1 MSHVPVLLKEVL
13 ENLKPEAGEFFI
25 DCTLGD
31 GGHAEEILEKL
42 GKKGKMMLV
51 DWDKESI
58 SRFKKKKTENT
69 ILKEGN
75 YADVKE
81 FLKKEKVDG
90 FLADLGFSSRQLEE
104 SGRGFSFSRNSEEP
118 LLMTYSDSEEP
129 VSQILKRL
137 TEKEIADIIYKYGGE
152 RYSRRIA
159 RAIKEQERKEKI
171 ETNGKLAEV
180 VRRAL
185 PRGYERG
192 RIDPATRTFQAFRIY
207 ANKELENLEKLLQI
221 LPEIMKSGGRAGI
234 ITFHSLEDGLVKK
247 YFKNYEKEGR
257 AILLNKKPIIASR
270 EEIEKNPR
278 SRSAKLRI
286 IKFN

>member
-247 YFKNYEKEGR
+247 YFKNYEKEGK